1 MSARV
6 LFLALSAVHTAALLS
21 PHPTLLGARPIA
33 LQNFASARHPP
44 LATSAARLPLPPLP
58 RVRRALAALGV
69 VAAGVL
75 APVGAALGSTASLGS
90 APFINRVLYTLK
102 RNLIKNSGVAVFVF
116 FLSAVLVGGW
126 LWTRVDPDESPD
138 LGEGAFR
145 AYSLLNDIPGAD
157 AAATNTV
164 WQRLVASGLHLVG
177 VFTFAVV
184 LGIVS
189 DGISTRAESIAQSN
203 ARVVDARHTVLV
215 NWGEYSMPV
224 LRQLAA
230 ARREGRLSG
239 RVVVLAG
246 ADKEEMDEALAED
259 DEVKG
264 TLDVVTRHGTP
275 TDLADMQRVSAGTA
289 KRIIVVP
296 TAGGYA
302 DDDAYAAEV
311 RRATSLMQGLQQNVE
326 GKRERRA
333 DVVVSAPT
341 GAPRAAG
348 MEAEEL
354 GFSSYA
360 EVQPKGFVSRL
371 VAQCAVQ
378 PGLSR
383 VYEELLS
390 QGEGAEFYVEHL
402 HRFPALRKE
411 GATFDDAARYFRR
424 STPIGLLRATTDELI
439 LAPPAGLALEAG
451 DRLVF
456 LADNR
461 ADVHKNFGGARK
473 AAAEEAADGG
483 SGAARKRAARR
494 AAAAERPRARKLLL
508 LGWNERMPSLL
519 SEIDEMSSKGTTVTV
534 VSNEV
539 PAAVRSARLR
549 YCKVRH
555 VKGDATSAEDL
566 TSLGIGGYDSVVVLQ
581 DGSGFVDLEAEV
593 SAEQGARDSHSLACL
608 LAVEEAL
615 EASEPD
621 EAAAAAARPRIVAEL
636 GDPQMEE
643 LLHARFGGGA
653 DAADLVLPHELASGA
668 LVQFALQPELQRVYG
683 ELLSADGKELF
694 LAEPSAYAES
704 GDDDADAA
712 PLSYATLAERARA
725 RGEVAIGVQRG
736 DDLELNPRA
745 RRQKSLRLGPEDKLV
760 VLGQCF

>member
-1 MSARV
+1 
-6 LFLALSAVHTAALLS
+6 
-21 PHPTLLGARPIA
+21 
-33 LQNFASARHPP
+33 
-44 LATSAARLPLPPLP
+44 
-58 RVRRALAALGV
+58 
-69 VAAGVL
+69 
-75 APVGAALGSTASLGS
+75 
-90 APFINRVLYTLK
+90 
-102 RNLIKNSGVAVFVF
+102 
-116 FLSAVLVGGW
+116 
-126 LWTRVDPDESPD
+126 
-138 LGEGAFR
+138 
-145 AYSLLNDIPGAD
+145 
-157 AAATNTV
+157 
-164 WQRLVASGLHLVG
+164 
-177 VFTFAVV
+177 
-184 LGIVS
+184 
-189 DGISTRAESIAQSN
+189 
-203 ARVVDARHTVLV
+203 
-215 NWGEYSMPV
+215 MPV

-246 ADKEEMDEALAED
+246 ADKEAMDEALAED

-296 TAGGYA
+296 PAGGYA

-348 MEAEEL
+348 AEAEAL

-360 EVQPKGFVSRL
+360 EVQPKAFVSRL

-424 STPIGLLRATTDELI
+424 STPIGLLRASSDELI

-461 ADVHKNFGGARK
+461 ADVHTNFGGARK

-483 SGAARKRAARR
+483 SGAARKGRRGARR
-494 AAAAERPRARKLLL
+494 RRRGRARKLLL

-519 SEIDEMSSKGTTVTV
+519 SEIDEMSFKGTTVTV
-534 VSNEV
+534 VSNEM
-539 PAAVRSARLR
+539 PDRPQRAPPLLQSAPRQGRRDERRGPHVARHRRL
-549 YCKVRH
+549 
-555 VKGDATSAEDL
+555 
-566 TSLGIGGYDSVVVLQ
+566 
-581 DGSGFVDLEAEV
+581 
-593 SAEQGARDSHSLACL
+593 
-608 LAVEEAL
+608 
-615 EASEPD
+615 
-621 EAAAAAARPRIVAEL
+621 
-636 GDPQMEE
+636 
-643 LLHARFGGGA
+643 
-653 DAADLVLPHELASGA
+653 
-668 LVQFALQPELQRVYG
+668 
-683 ELLSADGKELF
+683 
-694 LAEPSAYAES
+694 
-704 GDDDADAA
+704 
-712 PLSYATLAERARA
+712 
-725 RGEVAIGVQRG
+725 
-736 DDLELNPRA
+736 
-745 RRQKSLRLGPEDKLV
+745 
-760 VLGQCF
+760 